1 MNAIV
6 HDFSAA
12 AQPLG
17 REQRALEGRADAPVT
32 LAATLRG
39 PLDVPRLR
47 QALLRVAARHPSLG
61 LAFGHAEG
69 LRGLRQRFEG
79 VPPLW
84 ADARGDAA
92 HAADKADGADATDA
106 LPALRATLLPLGPDH
121 HQLRLAA
128 SPLAAD
134 GASLATLYRELAQA
148 YAGGDIGDIGG
159 ADAQEAPLAYADY
172 LEWTAGLAQDNA
184 QAGRDYWHGAGGALA
199 GLDAPRLPWRRAAPD
214 AAPSPA
220 ELSVAIGSGE
230 AAALQAWARALGQ
243 PLPLALQAAWW
254 LLLWRLDPAEAFAA
268 GWLHDCRRDF
278 DALAGAVGRYEAVLP
293 LAVRPDPDAPFA
305 DWLAL
310 LAAQAGSHLDW
321 REHCP
326 ADAAAGAAGRI
337 GFVLSTLPPAMPAR
351 GGLHWQAQ
359 PPQALPGFELALEIR
374 EDEHG
379 DECGDESAHE
389 RGTPRQL
396 ALHYDAARYR
406 ADAMACLLDQYRT
419 LLGTLRAQAATAI
432 RALPL
437 ATAADAARA
446 AAMHAAPLDA
456 GPLMLPQRLAQWGRE
471 RAREPALSAVG
482 LQLDYGAL
490 NQRVA
495 ALAARLPALGLRR
508 GAPVGLLLPRGG
520 ELVLALLA
528 VLRAGGAYL
537 PLDPSW
543 PAPRRAQ
550 VLADAG
556 ATLVL
561 AGARYLPGG
570 TDGASLPPHVDVA
583 ALLADSA
590 TAPANAGEPDLAAG
604 QPAYVLYTS
613 GSTGTPKGVAIGHG
627 QLLNY
632 AAAAGHALGL
642 ERCRRFALTST
653 VAADLG
659 NTTLFGAL
667 WHGACLCV
675 ADDADMQDAAAFAR
689 FLARERPDCL
699 KMVPSH
705 LDALLGDSD
714 GNGNG
719 AGDSLPLP
727 AGATIVLGG
736 ESAPP
741 ALLARLRRHA
751 PTARLCNHYGPTE
764 TTVGILVHV
773 IDADDAAATDNAGLP
788 LTTVLANCE
797 AHVLNAA
804 GELAAA
810 GETGELYLGGA
821 QLCGGYLGRDSD
833 AFVPH
838 PRRAG
843 ARLYRSGDLARYL
856 PRGGLELA
864 GRADGQLKVRG
875 FRIECGEIE
884 HALLALPGVRQAA
897 VVPLAGPDGA
907 GGDTRLAAWLVPDDD
922 GAIPLGGAR
931 RAALRAALAARLPE
945 AMVPAHWIAVAE
957 LPRLPNGK
965 VDRRA
970 LSTRALPG
978 DDAPAGSVAREPAD
992 ALEALLLEQ
1001 MRELLDAPALRVT
1014 DDLFEAGG
1022 HSLLVIKLVAHI
1034 RKLLKLEIAP
1044 GAVFDAPSAAALAAA
1059 LRAAS
1064 ADPAQLE
1071 TLAGLQRT
1079 LAAMSPQARAALRAS
1094 AGTGGAP
1101 APAAG

>member
-17 REQRALEGRADAPVT
+17 REQRALEARATAPVT

-47 QALLRVAARHPSLG
+47 DALLRVAARHPSLG

-79 VPPLW
+79 VPPRW
-84 ADARGDAA
+84 AEAADA
-92 HAADKADGADATDA
+92 ADAIAAPANPTA
-106 LPALRATLLPLGPDH
+106 PLPALRATLLPLGPDH
-121 HQLRLAA
+121 HQLLLAA

-134 GASLATLYRELAQA
+134 GASLVTLYRELARA
-148 YAGGDIGDIGG
+148 YAGE
-159 ADAQEAPLAYADY
+159 DANAAEDPQEAPLAYADY

-184 QAGRDYWHGAGGALA
+184 QAGHDYWHGIAGALA
-199 GLDAPRLPWRRAAPD
+199 ALDAPRLPWRRAAPD
-214 AAPSPA
+214 AAPAPA
-220 ELSVAIGSGE
+220 ELNARIGSDE
-230 AAALQAWARALGQ
+230 AAALQAWAQALGQ

-254 LLLWRLDPAEAFAA
+254 LLLWRLDPADAFAA

-305 DWLAL
+305 HWLAQ

-326 ADAAAGAAGRI
+326 ADAAAGAPGRI
-337 GFVLSTLPPAMPAR
+337 GFALATLPPAMPAR
-351 GGLHWQAQ
+351 GGPHWQAQ

-379 DECGDESAHE
+379 A
-389 RGTPRQL
+389 PRQF
-396 ALHYDAARYR
+396 ALHYDGARYR
-406 ADAMACLLDQYRT
+406 ADAMSCLLDQYRT
-419 LLGTLRAQAATAI
+419 LLDTLRARPGTAI
-432 RALPL
+432 GALPL

-456 GPLMLPQRLAQWGRE
+456 GTRMLPQRLAQWGRE
-471 RAREPALSAVG
+471 RPHQNALSAAG
-482 LQLDYGAL
+482 LQLDYRAL
-490 NQRVA
+490 NQRVD

-543 PAPRRAQ
+543 PAPRRARI
-550 VLADAG
+550 LADAG

-561 AGARYLPGG
+561 AGARHLPGG
-570 TDGASLPPHVDVA
+570 ADDTDGAADLPPHVDVA

-590 TAPANAGEPDLAAG
+590 TAPADAGEPDIAAG

-613 GSTGTPKGVAIGHG
+613 GSTGTPKGVVIEHG

-642 ERCRRFALTST
+642 DRCERFALTST

-675 ADDADMQDAAAFAR
+675 ADDADTQDAAAFAR

-705 LDALLGDSD
+705 LDALLGDSED
-714 GNGNG
+714 NSEHDNDGNG
-719 AGDSLPLP
+719 AGAPLP
-727 AGATIVLGG
+727 AGAAIVLGG
-736 ESAPP
+736 ESASP
-741 ALLARLRRHA
+741 ALLARLRRRA
-751 PTARLCNHYGPTE
+751 PAARLCNHYGPTE
-764 TTVGILVHV
+764 TTVGILVH
-773 IDADDAAATDNAGLP
+773 ADDAADAADAEDAANDPGAGLP

-821 QLCGGYLGRDSD
+821 QLCRGYLGRDSD

-843 ARLYRSGDLARYL
+843 ERLYRSGDLARYL

-864 GRADGQLKVRG
+864 GRADSQLKVRG

-897 VVPLAGPDGA
+897 VVPMAGPDGA
-907 GGDTRLAAWLVPDDD
+907 TGETRLAAWLVPDDD
-922 GAIPLGGAR
+922 SAVPLGGAR

-945 AMVPAHWIAVAE
+945 PMVPAHWIAVAE

-970 LSTRALPG
+970 LATRALPG
-978 DDAPAGSVAREPAD
+978 DDAPTGAIAREPAD

-1022 HSLLVIKLVAHI
+1022 HSLLVIKLVARI

-1044 GAVFDAPSAAALAAA
+1044 GAVFDAPSAAALATA

-1079 LAAMSPQARAALRAS
+1079 LAAMSPEARAALRAS
-1094 AGTGGAP
+1094 VGAP
-1101 APAAG
+1101 AATAG

>member
-6 HDFSAA
+6 RDFSAS

-17 REQRALEGRADAPVT
+17 REQRALAAHAATPVT
-32 LAATLRG
+32 LAITLRG

-47 QALLRVAARHPSLG
+47 DALLRVAARHPSLG

-79 VPPLW
+79 VPPQW
-84 ADARGDAA
+84 ADASAA
-92 HAADKADGADATDA
+92 APDLPDLLDSSDSPDA

-121 HQLRLAA
+121 HELRLAA

-134 GASLATLYRELAQA
+134 GASLVTLYRELAQA
-148 YAGGDIGDIGG
+148 YAGDAIG
-159 ADAQEAPLAYADY
+159 AFDAQEAPLAYADY

-184 QAGRDYWHGAGGALA
+184 QAGHDYWHDAGSALNA
-199 GLDAPRLPWRRAAPD
+199 LDAPRLPWRRAAPD

-220 ELSVAIGSGE
+220 ALSAAIGSGE
-230 AAALQAWARALGQ
+230 AAALQAWAQALGQ
-243 PLPLALQAAWW
+243 PLPLVLQAAWW

-293 LAVRPDPDAPFA
+293 LAVRPDPAAPFA
-305 DWLAL
+305 DWLAR
-310 LAAQAGSHLDW
+310 LAAQAGGHLDW

-326 ADAAAGAAGRI
+326 ADAAAGAPGRI
-337 GFVLSTLPPAMPAR
+337 GFVLATLPPAMPAR

-374 EDEHG
+374 EDEHENEHG
-379 DECGDESAHE
+379 GE
-389 RGTPRQL
+389 RGAPRE
-396 ALHYDAARYR
+396 ATLHYDGTRYR
-406 ADAMACLLDQYRT
+406 ADAMSCLLDQYRT
-419 LLGTLRAQAATAI
+419 LLDTLRAQPGTAI
-432 RALPL
+432 QALPL

-446 AAMHAAPLDA
+446 AAMHAAPLDT
-456 GPLMLPQRLAQWGRE
+456 GTHMLPRRLAQWGRE
-471 RAREPALSAVG
+471 RPRQPALSAAG

-490 NQRVA
+490 HQRVD

-508 GAPVGLLLPRGG
+508 GAPVGLLLPRSG

-528 VLRAGGAYL
+528 VLRAGAAYL

-550 VLADAG
+550 ILADAG

-561 AGARYLPGG
+561 ADARYLPGG
-570 TDGASLPPHVDVA
+570 VDDAGGLPPHADLA

-590 TAPANAGEPDLAAG
+590 TARPDAAGPDIAAGEP
-604 QPAYVLYTS
+604 AYLLYTS
-613 GSTGTPKGVAIGHG
+613 GSTGTPKGVVIAHG

-642 ERCRRFALTST
+642 DGCRRFALTST

-705 LDALLGDSD
+705 LDALLGDGED
-714 GNGNG
+714 R
-719 AGDSLPLP
+719 AGGLPLP
-727 AGATIVLGG
+727 AGAAIVLGG
-736 ESAPP
+736 ESASP

-751 PTARLCNHYGPTE
+751 PAARLCNHYGPTE
-764 TTVGILVHV
+764 TTVGILVH
-773 IDADDAAATDNAGLP
+773 AGAAGEPTGDPASDTAGDHTAGLP

-797 AHVLNAA
+797 AHVFNAA

-821 QLCGGYLGRDSD
+821 QLCHGYLGRDSD

-875 FRIECGEIE
+875 FRVECGEIE

-897 VVPLAGPDGA
+897 VVPMAATAGTDGA
-907 GGDTRLAAWLVPDDD
+907 AGETRLAAWLVPADDS
-922 GAIPLGGAR
+922 AIPLGGAR
-931 RAALRAALAARLPE
+931 RAALRAALAAHLPE
-945 AMVPAHWIAVAE
+945 AMVPAHWIAVAA

-970 LSTRALPG
+970 LATRALPA
-978 DDAPAGSVAREPAD
+978 DETPAAAREPAD

-1001 MRELLDAPALRVT
+1001 MRELLDAPALGVT

-1022 HSLLVIKLVAHI
+1022 HSLLVIKLVARI

-1044 GAVFDAPSAAALAAA
+1044 GAVFDAPSAAALATA

-1079 LAAMSPQARAALRAS
+1079 LAAMSPEARAALRAS
-1094 AGTGGAP
+1094 AGAGGAP
-1101 APAAG
+1101 TPAAG